1 MMDAG
6 LLDEVKKLYPHKKLN
21 ALQTV
26 GYKELF
32 EYIEA
37 QSTLEFAVSE
47 IKKNTR
53 RFAKRQL
60 TWLRKNNGILWIPYD
75 GEPNQVLQMV
85 TDQLKTNLYA

>member
-1 MMDAG
+1 MMMQEG
-6 LLDEVKKLYPHKKLN
+6 LLDEVKSVYSHKKLN

-32 EYIEA
+32 HYLDGEC
-37 QSTLEFAVSE
+37 TLNFAASE

-60 TWLRKNNGILWIPYD
+60 TWFKKNTATFWINYD
-75 GEPNQVLQMV
+75 YDLESIVKNIE
-85 TDQLKTNLYA
+85 DKIEKYA